1 MILVKT
7 ALQSLIGN
15 GLKTWL
21 TVFVLS
27 MAIVMILIMQGI
39 LNGWSQQAIDDAQ
52 RWEIAGGQYWCEG
65 YDPRDPFSL
74 DSGTCAIPAAL
85 NPLLQQGKIEP
96 VLIVQATVYPEGR
109 MQGILLRG
117 IRPDQQLL
125 ELPSSVLNGDSTG
138 PVPVV
143 VGAYMARQLKVKL
156 NDEMILRWR
165 DRNGAFEAVD
175 IRIAGIFKT
184 SVPSVDNGVL
194 WISLDRLQQMTLR
207 RGEANLLVVSPE
219 VRVAKVAGWEFKP
232 VEKLMESTL
241 LLVKT
246 KSVGTSVFYVVFLV
260 LAMLAI
266 FDTQT
271 LAIFRRQREI
281 GTMVALGMTRGQV
294 VRHFTIEGTLYAFLA
309 MVVGA
314 VWGAPLIWYMTRIGI
329 SFPVEAADFGVPMA
343 DVMYAVIT
351 PGLVVGTLVFIFG
364 VTALVSYLPA
374 RKIASMNPTEAI
386 RGKVM

>member
-1 MILVKT
+1 MLLLKT

-27 MAIVMILIMQGI
+27 MAIVMIIIMQGI
-39 LNGWSQQAIDDAQ
+39 LHGWSQQAIDDAQ
-52 RWEIAGGQYWCEG
+52 RWELGAGQYWCEG
-65 YDPRDPFSL
+65 YDPWDPFSL
-74 DSGTCAIPAAL
+74 DSGTAVIPEAFQEQVNQRRL
-85 NPLLQQGKIEP
+85 EP

-109 MQGILLRG
+109 MQGVMLRG

-125 ELPSSVLNGDSTG
+125 ELPSSALQGDTTG
-138 PVPVV
+138 AVPVV
-143 VGAYMARQLKVKL
+143 VGAYMARQLKIKI

-165 DRNGAFEAVD
+165 DKNGAFEAVD

-184 SVPSVDNGVL
+184 SVPSIDNGVL
-194 WISLDRLQQMTLR
+194 WIDLHRLQGMTMR
-207 RGEANLLVVSPE
+207 QGEANYLVKAEKAEHVN
-219 VRVAKVAGWEFKP
+219 VAEWEFKSI
-232 VEKLMESTL
+232 EKLMESTL

-246 KSVGTSVFYVVFLV
+246 KSVGTSVFYIIFLL

-281 GTMVALGMTRGQV
+281 GTMVALGMTRAQV
-294 VRHFTIEGTLYAFLA
+294 VMHFTIEGTLYAFLA
-309 MVVGA
+309 IVVGA
-314 VWGAPLIWYMTRIGI
+314 IWGSPLIWYLAKVGI
-329 SFPVEAADFGVPMA
+329 SFPMEAADFGVPMA
-343 DVMYAVIT
+343 DVMYAVVT
-351 PGLVVGTLVFIFG
+351 PGLVLGTVVFVFV
-364 VTALVSYLPA
+364 VTAIVSYLPA
-374 RKIASMNPTEAI
+374 RKIATMNPTEAI

>member
-1 MILVKT
+1 MLLLKT

-27 MAIVMILIMQGI
+27 MALVMIIIMQGI
-39 LNGWSQQAIDDAQ
+39 LHGWSQQAIDDAQ
-52 RWEIAGGQYWCEG
+52 RWELADGQYWCEG
-65 YDPRDPFSL
+65 YDPWDPFSL
-74 DSGTCAIPAAL
+74 DSATAVVPKV
-85 NPLLQQGKIEP
+85 LQQQVDEGLLEP

-109 MQGILLRG
+109 MQGVMLRG
-117 IRPDQQLL
+117 IRPGQQLL
-125 ELPSSVLNGDSTG
+125 ELPTEVLQGDSTG

-143 VGAYMARQLKVKL
+143 VGAYMARQLKIKL
-156 NDEMILRWR
+156 NDEMIVRWR
-165 DRNGAFEAVD
+165 DKNGAFEAVD

-184 SVPSVDNGVL
+184 AVPSIDNGVL
-194 WISLDRLQQMTLR
+194 WISIDRLQQMTMR
-207 RGEANLLVVSPE
+207 RGEANYLVKAENAELLQPE
-219 VRVAKVAGWEFKP
+219 GWQFKSI
-232 VEKLMESTL
+232 EKLMESTL

-246 KSVGTSVFYVVFLV
+246 KSVGTSVFYVIFLL

-309 MVVGA
+309 IIAGA
-314 VWGAPLIWYMTRIGI
+314 VWGSPLIWYMTKVGI

-343 DVMYAVIT
+343 DVMYAVVT
-351 PGLVVGTLVFIFG
+351 PGLVLGTVLFVFC
-364 VTALVSYLPA
+364 VTAIVSYLPA
-374 RKIASMNPTEAI
+374 RKIANMNPTEAI

>member
-1 MILVKT
+1 MFLIKT
-7 ALQSLIGN
+7 AIQSLIGN

-27 MAIVMILIMQGI
+27 LSLVMIILMQGI
-39 LNGWSQQAIDDAQ
+39 LHGWSAQAIDDAQ
-52 RWEIAGGQYWCEG
+52 RWEIADGQYWCQH
-65 YDPRDPFSL
+65 YDPWDPFSL
-74 DSGTCAIPAAL
+74 DSGTAVVPKEFHQLIE
-85 NPLLQQGKIEP
+85 QQLVEP
-96 VLIVQATVYPEGR
+96 VLIAQATVYPDGR
-109 MQGILLRG
+109 MQGVMLRG
-117 IRPDQQLL
+117 IRPQQSLL
-125 ELPSSVLNGDSTG
+125 ELPTLSLQGDSIG

-143 VGAYMARQLKVKL
+143 LGAYMARQLKVKL

-165 DRNGAFEAVD
+165 DKNGTFEAVD

-194 WISLDRLQQMTLR
+194 WIALDRLQEMTFR
-207 RGEANLLVVSPE
+207 PGEANLLIKSPE
-219 VRVAKVAGWEFKP
+219 APLTVAEGWSFNS
-232 VEKLMESTL
+232 VDKLMESTL

-246 KSVGTSVFYVVFLV
+246 KSVGTSVFYIIFLL

-281 GTMVALGMTRGQV
+281 GTMVAMGMTPRQV
-294 VRHFTIEGTLYAFLA
+294 VWHFTLEGSMYALLA
-309 MVVGA
+309 IVVGA
-314 VWGAPLIWYMTRIGI
+314 IWGSPLIWYMTKVGI

-343 DVMYAVIT
+343 DVMYAVVT
-351 PGLVVGTLVFIFG
+351 PGLVLGTIIFIFL

-374 RKIASMNPTEAI
+374 RKIARMNPTRAI
-386 RGKVM
+386 RGKAL

>member
-1 MILVKT
+1 MLLLKT

-27 MAIVMILIMQGI
+27 MAMVMIILMQGI
-39 LNGWSQQAIDDAQ
+39 LHGWSQQAIDDAQ

-65 YDPRDPFSL
+65 YDPWDPFSL
-74 DSGTCAIPAAL
+74 DSGTAKIPASL
-85 NPLLQQGKIEP
+85 EKQVNERLLEP
-96 VLIVQATVYPEGR
+96 VLIIQATVYPEGR
-109 MQGILLRG
+109 MQGVMLRG
-117 IRPDQQLL
+117 IRHDQQLL
-125 ELPSSVLNGDSTG
+125 ELPTKVLKGDTTG

-156 NDEMILRWR
+156 NDEMIVRWR
-165 DRNGAFEAVD
+165 DKNGAFEAVD

-194 WISLDRLQQMTLR
+194 WISLERLQQMTMR
-207 RGEANLLVVSPE
+207 TGEANLLVKQADTPNAE
-219 VRVAKVAGWEFKP
+219 VAGWVFKP
-232 VEKLMESTL
+232 IEKLMESTL

-246 KSVGTSVFYVVFLV
+246 KSVGTSVFYIIFLL

-294 VRHFTIEGTLYAFLA
+294 VMHFTIEGTMYAFLA

-314 VWGAPLIWYMTRIGI
+314 LWGSPLIWYMTQVGI
-329 SFPVEAADFGVPMA
+329 SFPVEAADFGIPMA

-351 PGLVVGTLVFIFG
+351 PGLVLGTIVFVFM

-374 RKIASMNPTEAI
+374 RKIAKMNPTEAI
-386 RGKVM
+386 RGKVV

>member
-1 MILVKT
+1 MLLFKT
-7 ALQSLIGN
+7 AFQSLIGN

-27 MAIVMILIMQGI
+27 MAIVMIIIMQGI
-39 LNGWSQQAIDDAQ
+39 LHGWSEQAIDDAQ
-52 RWEIAGGQYWCEG
+52 RWELADGQYWCSG
-65 YDPRDPFSL
+65 YDPWDPFSL
-74 DSGTCAIPAAL
+74 DSGTAVVPEV
-85 NPLLQQGKIEP
+85 LLPQVEQRVLEP

-109 MQGILLRG
+109 MQGVMLRG
-117 IRPDQQLL
+117 IRPDQHLL
-125 ELPSSVLNGDSTG
+125 ELPTTVLKGDSAG

-165 DRNGAFEAVD
+165 DKNGAFEAID
-175 IRIAGIFKT
+175 ICIAGVFKT
-184 SVPSVDNGVL
+184 AVPSIDNGVL
-194 WISLDRLQQMTLR
+194 WISLDRLQRMTLR
-207 RGEANLLVVSPE
+207 QDEANYIVK
-219 VRVAKVAGWEFKP
+219 AKDAEWVDAAGWEFKSID
-232 VEKLMESTL
+232 KLMESTL

-246 KSVGTSVFYVVFLV
+246 KSVGTSVFYVIFLL

-281 GTMVALGMTRGQV
+281 GTMVALGMTRSQV
-294 VRHFTIEGTLYAFLA
+294 VLHFTIEGTLYALLA
-309 MVVGA
+309 VVVGA
-314 VWGAPLIWYMTRIGI
+314 VWGTPLIWYLTRVGI

-351 PGLVVGTLVFIFG
+351 PGLVVGTVLFIFV
-364 VTALVSYLPA
+364 VTAIVSYLPA
-374 RKIASMNPTEAI
+374 RKIAKMNPTEAI

>member
-1 MILVKT
+1 MLLLKT

-27 MAIVMILIMQGI
+27 LAIVMIIIMQGI
-39 LNGWSQQAIDDAQ
+39 LHGWSRQAIDDAQ
-52 RWEIAGGQYWCEG
+52 RWELAGGQYWCEG
-65 YDPRDPFSL
+65 YDPWDPFSL
-74 DSGTCAIPAAL
+74 DSAVSVVP
-85 NPLLQQGKIEP
+85 PMLLKQVATRLLEP
-96 VLIVQATVYPEGR
+96 VLITQATVYPEGH
-109 MQGILLRG
+109 MQGVMLRG

-125 ELPSSVLNGDSTG
+125 EIPTAVLRGDSMG

-143 VGAYMARQLKVKL
+143 VGAFMARQLNVKL

-165 DRNGAFEAVD
+165 DKNGAFEAVD
-175 IRIAGIFKT
+175 IRIAGVFKT
-184 SVPSVDNGVL
+184 AVPSIDNGVL
-194 WISLDRLQQMTLR
+194 WIALDRLQQMTMRENEANILVKS
-207 RGEANLLVVSPE
+207 GEAEVVDVE
-219 VRVAKVAGWEFKP
+219 GWEFKTI
-232 VEKLMESTL
+232 EQLMEATL

-246 KSVGTSVFYVVFLV
+246 KSAGTSVFYVIFLL

-294 VRHFTIEGTLYAFLA
+294 VMHFTIEGSLYALLA
-309 MVVGA
+309 IVVGA
-314 VWGAPLIWYMTRIGI
+314 VWGTPLIWYLSEVGI
-329 SFPVEAADFGVPMA
+329 SFPMEAAEFGVPMA
-343 DVMYAVIT
+343 DVMYASVT
-351 PGLVVGTLVFIFG
+351 PGLVLGTLLFVFV

-374 RKIASMNPTEAI
+374 RKIATMNPTEAI
-386 RGKVM
+386 RGKIL